1 MKRYIRILLVAL
13 LPLALFS
20 CSEDMETEGGNAG
33 QLMLSYEVAGN
44 VMTRADGSSSSE
56 IHDETEAGW
65 DAPWNE
71 NTVSS
76 LCLYVFD
83 ASSGNKKEVVTLTDS
98 YKENNAYN
106 LTKACGLTP
115 DNYTSYHLYLVANQP
130 TTVDGSNVSSLD
142 DLKKLNIT
150 DFSDYNKKQSTFVM
164 DGKWTGD
171 ENAVTSSTDNKT
183 KTINVK
189 LNRALAKVCVKVRLY
204 KESYSDTNPTD
215 LTAFTDFTAKFC
227 NYAKES
233 ALIEGGTPNPE
244 NANLASS
251 SNTESVISYPST
263 TSTEASRMVFYSYAN
278 DWFDS
283 SKQEKMNEEEPIK
296 TDRQSYILLT
306 YKGHD
311 FKIPVNFRLPKDN
324 DKKWEKLTDDE
335 KNNIKTYYQLSR
347 NHVYNVQVSIV
358 EPKDDQWLYS
368 YTVNDWEDGGTTNF
382 GTKISTTLSRGSYKS
397 SNDATAVMYEAL
409 TGNAQ
414 PQYSPVITLK
424 VNANCRSVLQTSNT
438 NFQFWTSEGLK
449 DYIEINGNSQDQT
462 VTFALVPKYDID
474 LANPH
479 DVNAT
484 VYLVMPDAYNYKVP
498 FNSGNAKLPGTDS
511 EISYKQVSKSDYDSA
526 TSVSGNN

>member
-1 MKRYIRILLVAL
+1 MKRYIRIILVAL

-44 VMTRADGSSSSE
+44 VMTRADGSSSTE
-56 IHDETEAGW
+56 IHNTTEDGW
-65 DAPWNE
+65 ADWNE

-83 ASSGNKKEVVTLTDS
+83 ASGNKKEVVTLSDN
-98 YKENNAYN
+98 YKEGTAYN

-130 TTVDGSNVSSLD
+130 TSLSNSTVSSLE
-142 DLKKLNIT
+142 DLKKLNIS
-150 DFSDYNKKQSTFVM
+150 DFSAYNTKQSTFVM
-164 DGKWTGD
+164 DGKWTGETD
-171 ENAVTSSTDNKT
+171 AVKTSDDNKT

-204 KESYSDTNPTD
+204 KESYSDKNPTD

-227 NYAKES
+227 HYATNS
-233 ALIEGGTPNPE
+233 ALIEGGETKPESATLTTPESAVAISE
-244 NANLASS
+244 NVYSES
-251 SNTESVISYPST
+251 GSN
-263 TSTEASRMVFYSYAN
+263 ARMVFYSYAN

-283 SKQEKMNEEEPIK
+283 SKQETMNEEEPIK

-324 DKKWEKLTDDE
+324 DKKWDQLSDDE
-335 KNNIKTYYQLSR
+335 KANIKTYYQLSR

-358 EPKDDQWLYS
+358 EPKDDQWLYKYS
-368 YTVNDWEDGGTTNF
+368 VNDWIDGGETNF
-382 GTKISTTLSRGSYKS
+382 GTKISTTLSRGSYMSKD
-397 SNDATAVMYEAL
+397 NATAVMYEAL

-449 DYIEINGNSQDQT
+449 DYIEIAGNSQEQT

-479 DVNAT
+479 DANAT
-484 VYLVMPDAYNYKVP
+484 VYLVVPDAYNYKVP
-498 FNSGNAKLPGTDS
+498 FNTGDAKLPGTDS

-526 TSVSGNN
+526 TSVTNN

>member
-44 VMTRADGSSSSE
+44 VMTRADGSSSTE
-56 IHDETEAGW
+56 IHNTTEAGW
-65 DAPWNE
+65 AEWNE
-71 NTVSS
+71 NKIES

-83 ASSGNKKEVVTLTDS
+83 ASTGNKKEVVTLTDS

-115 DNYTSYHLYLVANQP
+115 DNYTSYHFYLVANQP
-130 TTVDGSNVSSLD
+130 TSLSTSSVSSLD
-142 DLKKLNIT
+142 DLKKLNIS
-150 DFSDYNKKQSTFVM
+150 DFSDYNKKQNTFVM
-164 DGKWTGD
+164 DGKWTG
-171 ENAVTSSTDNKT
+171 ETTAVTSTDNDKT
-183 KTINVK
+183 KTIKVT

-204 KESYSDTNPTD
+204 KESYSDTKPTD
-215 LTAFTDFTAKFC
+215 LTAFTDFTVKFC
-227 NYAKES
+227 HYATNS
-233 ALIEGGTPNPE
+233 ALIEGGDTKPESATLATP
-244 NANLASS
+244 
-251 SNTESVISYPST
+251 ESAVAISDNVYT
-263 TSTEASRMVFYSYAN
+263 DQTNGTRMVFYSYAN
-278 DWFDS
+278 DWFDI
-283 SKQEKMNEEEPIK
+283 SKQEKMNEQEPIK

-324 DKKWEKLTDDE
+324 DKKWENLTE
-335 KNNIKTYYQLSR
+335 AEMNNIKTYYQLSR

-382 GTKISTTLSRGSYKS
+382 GTKISTTLSRGGYKES
-397 SNDATAVMYEAL
+397 SNATAVMYQSNL

-498 FNSGNAKLPGTDS
+498 FNSGDAKLPGTETD
-511 EISYKQVSKSDYDSA
+511 ISYKQVSKSDYDSA
-526 TSVSGNN
+526 TSVTNN